1 MHSGSSIHRGGSVK
15 LRCVAVVVFVMATW
29 LPVVQASSS
38 STFMSEVGKVSPV
51 YERLANSAESER
63 LIDEGRK
70 SEVNARLKRLVP
82 ETSKSA
88 YDAFVL
94 SNILY
99 RADVAASD
107 AYMKLADEKLPGN
120 PFIIFERGMR
130 EHRAGH
136 CDIALPL
143 YEKAAKLLPRSQV
156 PDRLWA
162 YITHCRLV
170 LEDARGA
177 VAAWTHVDFKEKHT
191 AIEKSMYD
199 IFSTT
204 DPDAE
209 RERLITSMRAGA
221 AGDVCTL
228 IKLDKNWEIDWWNA
242 KKQPEYLAYDI
253 ALVRSL
259 SRNDKKIQQVA
270 GLCIDA
276 VDLDDDKFR
285 RFIASAGYWGEG
297 ARLPEDP
304 IASYTLIS
312 QLQKRKMATA
322 DEIFQRY
329 GAALE
334 QRYKR
339 MPSDRSTLDLLAF
352 LYSATGRSKQLQP
365 IDLYGWKTLKIEAY
379 ALSYLKGLTEANAGY
394 STALAQAAR
403 DFPNSAEIQ
412 RLNLVLH
419 AKSDDKVTYLM
430 RYVAAQFPNVQEHLS
445 GRYRLDDFMAALKN
459 ELKVSAPKK

>member
-1 MHSGSSIHRGGSVK
+1 MYSASSIHGGYSVK
-15 LRCVAVVVFVMATW
+15 LWCVAVVVLVMATW
-29 LPVVQASSS
+29 LPAAQAASSS
-38 STFMSEVGKVSPV
+38 FMSEVGQVSSV

-63 LIDEGRK
+63 LIDEGKK
-70 SEVNARLKRLVP
+70 SEVNARLKALVP
-82 ETSKSA
+82 ETRKSA

-120 PFIIFERGMR
+120 PFVMFERGMR
-130 EHRAGH
+130 EHRAGR
-136 CDIALPL
+136 CDVALPL
-143 YEKAAKLLPRSQV
+143 YEKAAKLLPRSQA
-156 PDRLWA
+156 PDRVWA

-177 VAAWTHVDFKEKHT
+177 VAAWKHVDFKQKHT

-204 DPDAE
+204 DPDVE
-209 RERLITSMRAGA
+209 RERLITSIHAGA
-221 AGDVCTL
+221 AGDVCPL

-242 KKQPEYLAYDI
+242 KEQPEYLAHDI
-253 ALVRSL
+253 PLVRSL
-259 SRNDKKIQQVA
+259 ARNDRKIRQVA
-270 GLCIDA
+270 ELCVDA
-276 VDLDDDKFR
+276 VDFDDDQFK

-297 ARLPEDP
+297 GRLPEDAV
-304 IASYTLIS
+304 ASYTLIS
-312 QLQKRKMATA
+312 QLQKRKIATA
-322 DEIFQRY
+322 DEIFHRY
-329 GAALE
+329 GAELE

-339 MPSDRSTLDLLAF
+339 MPGNRSTLDLLAF
-352 LYSATGRSKQLQP
+352 LYSATGRSEQLRP

-379 ALSYLKGLTEANAGY
+379 ALSYLKGLAETDAGY
-394 STALAQAAR
+394 SAAVAQAAR

-412 RLNLVLH
+412 RINLVLH
-419 AKSDDKVTYLM
+419 AESDDKVAYLM
-430 RYVAAQFPNVQEHLS
+430 RYVAAQFPSVREHLS

-459 ELKVSAPKK
+459 ELDAPVPKQ

>member
-1 MHSGSSIHRGGSVK
+1 MK
-15 LRCVAVVVFVMATW
+15 LWRMVAAVLAIATW
-29 LPVVQASSS
+29 LQAAQASNS
-38 STFMSEVGKVSPV
+38 STFMSEVGRVSSV

-63 LIDEGRK
+63 LIGEGKK
-70 SEVNARLKRLVP
+70 SEVNARLKALVP
-82 ETSKSA
+82 EASKSA

-99 RADVAASD
+99 RADITASD

-120 PFIIFERGMR
+120 SFVMFERGMR
-130 EHRAGH
+130 EHRAGR
-136 CDIALPL
+136 CDVALPL
-143 YEKAAKLLPRSQV
+143 YEKAATLLPRSQA

-170 LEDARGA
+170 LGDARGA
-177 VAAWTHVDFKEKHT
+177 VAAWNHVDFREKHT

-209 RERLITSMRAGA
+209 RERLIRSIHAGA

-228 IKLDKNWEIDWWNA
+228 TKLDKNWEIDWWNA
-242 KKQPEYLAYDI
+242 KRQPEYLAHDI

-259 SRNDKKIQQVA
+259 SRNDKNFQQVV

-276 VDLDDDKFR
+276 VDLDDNEFR

-297 ARLPEDP
+297 GRLPEDP

-329 GAALE
+329 GVALE

-339 MPSDRSTLDLLAF
+339 MPADRSTLDLLAF
-352 LYSATGRSKQLQP
+352 LYSATGRSEQLKP

-379 ALSYLKGLTEANAGY
+379 ALSYLKGLAETDTGY
-394 STALAQAAR
+394 SAALAQAAR

-419 AKSDDKVTYLM
+419 AESDDKVTYLM

-459 ELKVSAPKK
+459 ELDVSVPKK